1 MGMSNVSSVSLIF
14 LSAAQV
20 THVRQIITW
29 LLDIREADY
38 ETLGV
43 FIMALL
49 PTLATADM
57 VGISVPS
64 AVSDAIN
71 IYRAECTDEG
81 GELELDGDEISKLW
95 TDEGEEAYVIRA
107 AFTCGDL
114 GHFWCGAMG
123 HCPTDLVIN
132 NKLYDTNRILQQDVV
147 RISKAPNGTI
157 SYWLYGGHKI
167 VLER

>member
-1 MGMSNVSSVSLIF
+1 MRPLAFI
-14 LSAAQV
+14 
-20 THVRQIITW
+20 
-29 LLDIREADY
+29 
-38 ETLGV
+38 
-43 FIMALL
+43 IMALL

-132 NKLYDTNRILQQDVV
+132 NMFYSTNRILQKHPN
-147 RISKAPNGTI
+147 RISRASDGTVV
-157 SYWLYGGHKI
+157 YWMPDGLKLM
-167 VLER
+167 VER